1 MLIPKKLK
9 IGDVIGIVS
18 PSWAIVK
25 DRQDKYYRGIEVLK
39 KMGFK
44 IKVGENVMEDLN
56 NWGISAG
63 TPEQK
68 ANDINKMFVDNEV
81 KAILCSRGGET
92 ANSVLDLLDYKIIKQ
107 NPKIFCG
114 FSDNTSLASA
124 IYNKTGLVT
133 FYGDDV
139 RGHFAHTATA
149 YTRAE
154 FLSRF
159 AEGYVGEVNKNSLW
173 EEIRTG
179 KAKGRLAGG
188 NLSSLEYLAGT
199 EYFPKVKKAILFF
212 EGYTGNPGKM
222 ASIFYHFKKL
232 GVWDKVNGVI
242 IGYIWGQEKDGKPKV
257 SAEDILKEITKE
269 YDFPILKVRDFGHRT
284 ECTPIPIG
292 VKAKI
297 DTRKLSFKILE
308 KYVK

>member
-1 MLIPKKLK
+1 MLIPQKLK

-18 PSWAIVK
+18 PSGAITK
-25 DRQDKYYRGIEVLK
+25 DNQDKYYRGIEVLK
-39 KMGFK
+39 KMGFR
-44 IKVGENVMEDLN
+44 IKFGENAMEDLN
-56 NWGISAG
+56 DWGISAG

-92 ANSVLDLLDYKIIKQ
+92 SNSVLDLLDYKVIKQ

-114 FSDNTSLASA
+114 FSDNTTLINA

-133 FYGDDV
+133 FHGDDV
-139 RGHFAHTATA
+139 SGHFGHTATA

-159 AEGYVGEVNKNSLW
+159 TQGYIGEVNKNSLW
-173 EEIRTG
+173 EEIRAG
-179 KAKGRLAGG
+179 KTKGKLVGG
-188 NLSSLEYLAGT
+188 NLSSLEYLVGT

-212 EGYTGNPGKM
+212 EGYAGKPNKM
-222 ASIFYHFKKL
+222 ASVFYHFKKL
-232 GVWDKVNGVI
+232 GVWDKANGVI

-257 SAEDILKEITKE
+257 SAEDILLEITKE
-269 YDFPILKVRDFGHRT
+269 YNFPILKVRDFGHRT
-284 ECTPIPIG
+284 ECTPLPVG

-308 KYVK
+308 NYVK

>member
-1 MLIPKKLK
+1 MLTPQKLK
-9 IGDVIGIVS
+9 LGDMIGIVS
-18 PSWAIVK
+18 PSGVITK
-25 DRQDKYYRGIEVLK
+25 DRQDKYYRGVEVLE
-39 KMGFK
+39 KMGFR
-44 IKVGENVMEDLN
+44 IKLGENAMEDLN

-81 KAILCSRGGET
+81 KAILCSRGGGT
-92 ANSVLDLLDYKIIKQ
+92 SNAVLDLLDYKVIKQ

-114 FSDNTSLASA
+114 FSDNTTLVNA

-139 RGHFAHTATA
+139 RSHFGHDAIA
-149 YTRAE
+149 YTKAE

-159 AEGYVGEVNKNSLW
+159 VKGYIGEVNKNSLW
-173 EEIRTG
+173 EEVRAG
-179 KAKGRLAGG
+179 KTKGRLVGG
-188 NLSSLEYLAGT
+188 NLSSLEYLIGA
-199 EYFPKVKKAILFF
+199 EYFPRVKKAILFF
-212 EGYTGNPGKM
+212 EGYTGKPDRM
-222 ASIFYHFKKL
+222 ASVFYHFKKL

-242 IGYIWGQEKDGKPKV
+242 IGYIWGQGKDGKPKV
-257 SAEDILKEITKE
+257 STEDILLEVTKE
-269 YDFPILKVRDFGHRT
+269 HNFPILKVRDFGHRT
-284 ECTPIPIG
+284 ECTPLPIG

-308 KYVK
+308 NYVK

>member
-1 MLIPKKLK
+1 MFIPQKLK

-18 PSWAIVK
+18 PSGAIIK
-25 DRQDKYYRGIEVLK
+25 DRQDKYYRGVEVLE
-39 KMGFK
+39 KMGFR
-44 IKVGENVMEDLN
+44 IKFGENVMEDLN

-92 ANSVLDLLDYKIIKQ
+92 SNSVLDLLDYKVIKQ

-114 FSDNTSLASA
+114 FSDNTSLLNA

-139 RGHFAHTATA
+139 SGHFGHIATA
-149 YTRAE
+149 YTRSE

-159 AEGYVGEVNKNSLW
+159 IDGYIGEVNKNSLW
-173 EEIRTG
+173 EEIRAG
-179 KAKGRLAGG
+179 KAKGRLVGG
-188 NLSSLEYLAGT
+188 NLSSLEYLIGT
-199 EYFPKVKKAILFF
+199 EYFPKMKKAILFF
-212 EGYTGNPGKM
+212 EGYTVKPNKM
-222 ASIFYHFKKL
+222 ASFFYHFKKI
-232 GVWDKVNGVI
+232 GIWDKINGVI
-242 IGYIWGQEKDGKPKV
+242 VGYIWGQEKDGKPKV
-257 SAEDILKEITKE
+257 SAEDILLEITKE
-269 YDFPILKVRDFGHRT
+269 HNFPILKVRDFGHRT
-284 ECTPIPIG
+284 ECTPLPVG

-308 KYVK
+308 NYVK